1 MIIIRI
7 TQEKS
12 NAHTEFQLLPDYIP
26 VPRINYELAREWAEK
41 GLLSKFDAAHLM
53 MLENQRNYYAA
64 IRDITARMGAQRL
77 EKEVDD
83 YVEQLTHRHDPP
95 APVAEASGR

>member
-1 MIIIRI
+1 
-7 TQEKS
+7 
-12 NAHTEFQLLPDYIP
+12 
-26 VPRINYELAREWAEK
+26 
-41 GLLSKFDAAHLM
+41 M